1 MAEIHER
8 LLARG
13 SAEADQLL
21 PFGEERRLV
30 RLASTFLGC
39 EDVETGF
46 THPGLCLTVL
56 PYRALRPEEEW
67 RRIGPSMTLSVQPLR
82 DREGRM
88 RGVPYGSKARLILL
102 FLQSEAVRTTSP
114 EIELGTSMH
123 AWLKKLDV
131 SAGGKT
137 YAQVSEQADR
147 IASCVL
153 TFTYRGL
160 SGDTHWQ
167 DSIVRGTFDPRARS
181 GDRVVRLSET
191 FFHALRERPT
201 PINIAAVR
209 LLGDRCAALDIYL
222 WLAYRLHSLKAP
234 TLVGWQALHAQFGA
248 NTKQMWHFRPRFLR
262 ELKAATAVY
271 PEARVSAEDRGLL
284 LVPSP
289 PPATVSLVVPRR
301 RSSEASARRG
311 GQGDLL
317 AAVEAPPVTATSL
330 KSKQR

>member
-1 MAEIHER
+1 MAEIHDR
-8 LLARG
+8 LLAMG
-13 SAEADQLL
+13 SEESGQLV

-30 RLASTFLGC
+30 RLATTFMGC
-39 EDVETGF
+39 EDIETGF

-56 PYRALRPEEEW
+56 PYRALPAEQEW
-67 RRIGPSMTLSVQPLR
+67 RRSSPSMTLSVQPLR

-102 FLQSEAVRTTSP
+102 FLQSEAVRTSSP

-123 AWLKKLDV
+123 GWLKKLDV

-137 YAQVSEQADR
+137 YDQVSEQADR

-153 TFTYRGL
+153 TFTYRG
-160 SGDTHWQ
+160 STGDTHWQ
-167 DSIVRGTFDPRARS
+167 DSIVRGTFDPRARR

-191 FFHALRERPT
+191 FFHALRDRPT

-222 WLAYRLHSLKAP
+222 WLAYRLHSLKGP
-234 TLVGWQALHAQFGA
+234 TLVGWQALHTQFGA

-271 PEARVSAEDRGLL
+271 PEARVSADDRGLL

-289 PPATVSLVVPRR
+289 PPASVALVAPRR
-301 RSSEASARRG
+301 LGAASAKAAQA
-311 GQGDLL
+311 QGDLL
-317 AAVEAPPVTATSL
+317 APVSAPAVRPP
-330 KSKQR
+330 R